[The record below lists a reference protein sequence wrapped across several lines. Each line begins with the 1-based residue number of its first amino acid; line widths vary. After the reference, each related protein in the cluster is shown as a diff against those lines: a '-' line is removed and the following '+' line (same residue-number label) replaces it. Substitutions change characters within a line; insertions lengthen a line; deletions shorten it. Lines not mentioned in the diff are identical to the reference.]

1 MEESNKEALQKHIIM
16 NVNSLFALGANIFL
30 ICNFLVSTPFLKCL
44 VFLSFF
50 FFTCMG
56 SENGKQEFDTRPVGV
71 FVLLKLECKFSAWF
85 PLWKTNR
92 MWHWLLG
99 GPNTNHL

>member
-50 FFTCMG
+50 FFLPAWVLKMG
-56 SENGKQEFDTRPVGV
+56 SKNLTP
-71 FVLLKLECKFSAWF
+71 VLLVFLCC
-85 PLWKTNR
+85 
-92 MWHWLLG
+92 
-99 GPNTNHL
+99 